1 MKKEK
6 IVVLSG
12 AGVSAESG
20 LKTFRGNN
28 GLWEGYRV
36 EEVATPEAWQ
46 ANPSIVQEFYN
57 HRRKACKEAEPNG
70 AHLAIANLEK
80 NYEVIVITQ
89 NVDDLHERAGRSFV
103 LHLHGELMKSRST
116 VDANLVY
123 PIKGDRIEMG
133 ELCEKGSQLR
143 PHIVWFGESV
153 PLMEQAIHLIR
164 DADIIL
170 VIGTSL
176 MVYPAAGLMHYAP
189 NGSKLYLIDPNAMEY
204 DVPNGTVRI
213 NEKAVKGMKI
223 LLEMLT
229 K

>member
-36 EEVATPEAWQ
+36 EEVATPEAWR
-46 ANPSIVQEFYN
+46 ANPNMVQEFYN
-57 HRRKACKEAEPNG
+57 HRRKACQEAVPNG
-70 AHLAIANLEK
+70 AHKAIASLEK

-89 NVDDLHERAGRSFV
+89 NVDDLHERAGSSFV

-116 VDANLVY
+116 VDAKLVY

>member
-1 MKKEK
+1 
-6 IVVLSG
+6 
-12 AGVSAESG
+12 
-20 LKTFRGNN
+20 
-28 GLWEGYRV
+28 
-36 EEVATPEAWQ
+36 
-46 ANPSIVQEFYN
+46 
-57 HRRKACKEAEPNG
+57 
-70 AHLAIANLEK
+70 
-80 NYEVIVITQ
+80 
-89 NVDDLHERAGRSFV
+89 
-103 LHLHGELMKSRST
+103 
-116 VDANLVY
+116 
-123 PIKGDRIEMG
+123 
-133 ELCEKGSQLR
+133 
-143 PHIVWFGESV
+143 SV

-189 NGSKLYLIDPNAMEY
+189 NESRLYLIDPNAMEY

>member
-36 EEVATPEAWQ
+36 EEVATPEAWR
-46 ANPSIVQEFYN
+46 ANPNMVQEFYN
-57 HRRKACKEAEPNG
+57 HRRKACQEAEPNG
-70 AHLAIANLEK
+70 AHKAIANLEK

-89 NVDDLHERAGRSFV
+89 NVDDLHERAGSSFV

-123 PIKGDRIEMG
+123 PIKSNRIEMG

-204 DVPNGTVRI
+204 DVPIGTVRI

-223 LLEMLT
+223 LQEILA

>member
-1 MKKEK
+1 
-6 IVVLSG
+6 
-12 AGVSAESG
+12 
-20 LKTFRGNN
+20 
-28 GLWEGYRV
+28 
-36 EEVATPEAWQ
+36 
-46 ANPSIVQEFYN
+46 VQEFYN

-70 AHLAIANLEK
+70 AHLAIASLEK

-89 NVDDLHERAGRSFV
+89 NVDDLHERAGSSFV

-189 NGSKLYLIDPNAMEY
+189 NESRLYLIDPNAMEY